1 MPDKKPYLFTESNF
15 GALPPGAPTVPP
27 AGRPRDTGRATPPPS
42 FVESL
47 GFPQGTH
54 PGLLAQVIED
64 TLAVP
69 PIARLD
75 HLRSPGVLSRLF
87 SQSAAEASYAL
98 AILAIVES
106 PTCAAT
112 LARLKTLDSP
122 PHPIAPPR
130 P

>member
-15 GALPPGAPTVPP
+15 GALPPGAPAVPP
-27 AGRPRDTGRATPPPS
+27 AGRPRDAVRAAPPPS

-47 GFPQGTH
+47 GFPKGTD
-54 PGLLAQVIED
+54 PVLLTQVIEN
-64 TLAVP
+64 TLALP
-69 PIARLD
+69 PGTRVD

-112 LARLKTLDSP
+112 LARLKTLNSP